1 MTART
6 KIIRANE
13 DEPIKISLREIL
25 ESSREPFMAR
35 TLNPKGG
42 VSNPISTPN
51 SETIPNQIKSPFKDI
66 TVGKA
71 NGTIINRI
79 EVESISIPRKINKT
93 K

>member
-1 MTART
+1 MV
-6 KIIRANE
+6 K
-13 DEPIKISLREIL
+13 
-25 ESSREPFMAR
+25 

-42 VSNPISTPN
+42 VSTPISTPY
-51 SETIPNQIKSPFKDI
+51 SETIPHQIKSPVRDM